1 MIISKALLESWEFPG
16 GPVVRIPLQGGT
28 DLITSQETIIL
39 KNKSKTKNMYLKQ
52 KEMKVNLIIYSPA

>member
-39 KNKSKTKNMYLKQ
+39 KNKSKTKNLYLKQ
-52 KEMKVNLIIYSPA
+52 K